1 MENAPM
7 HRPMRQA
14 SRQVRNVDQLHAIV
28 EACHTYASAHSM
40 KRACSSYP

>member
-14 SRQVRNVDQLHAIV
+14 SRQVRNIDQLHAIV
-28 EACHTYASAHSM
+28 EACHTVRHST
-40 KRACSSYP
+40 KKACLLSP